1 MNIDLKIADATS
13 ILTDLFEGH
22 KQEIFASSPD
32 FINELRIEAMDSFNR
47 LKLPKRNDENYK
59 YTWLTDHFNKEFA
72 YSFHPE
78 GIEFEMDDI
87 FKCDVPELDTE
98 VILVLNGFFF
108 NPYKALT
115 RLPNGIVYGSLSAA
129 SREYPELFRKHFSRY
144 AGFENNSVVA
154 LNTALSQDGVFLYVP
169 QDRICE
175 KTLQIIH
182 LSLSEQ
188 PRMINHRNLFI
199 LEEHAQANI
208 LICDHTLSPHHFLT
222 NSVTEIFAG
231 SNSVF
236 DITRV
241 QNEHND
247 AVQVTNTHIRQMGH
261 SRMSSNYITL
271 HGGLVR
277 NNLNVQLDGM
287 YSDNQSAGLFL
298 ADRTQHIDNFVTINH
313 NQPDCTSNQLYK
325 GILDDHS
332 TGAFTGRINVARDAQ
347 KTAAYQ
353 KNNNLLLTNTAKMH
367 TRPQLE
373 IYADDVKCSHGATVG
388 QLNYDALFYLRS
400 RGIPEHE
407 SRHLLMSA
415 FAIEVLSLIKIPA
428 LKERITDLVE
438 KRLRGELSRCNN
450 CKMKCR

>member
-1 MNIDLKIADATS
+1 MNIDLKIADTTS
-13 ILTDLFEGH
+13 IFTNLFETH
-22 KQEIFASSPD
+22 KKEIFASSPD
-32 FINELRIEAMDSFNR
+32 FINELRVEAIRAFNK
-47 LKLPKRNDENYK
+47 LKFPDKKDERYR
-59 YTWLTDHFNKEFA
+59 YTHLEEHFNKDFIHV
-72 YSFHPE
+72 FRPK

-98 VILVLNGFFF
+98 VILVLNGFYFD
-108 NPYKALT
+108 PYKALT
-115 RLPNGIVYGSLSAA
+115 RLPNGIVYGSLSVA
-129 SREYPELFRKHFSRY
+129 SREYPDLFREHYSRY
-144 AGFENNSVVA
+144 AGSGKDPVIA

-169 QDRICE
+169 KNQVCE
-175 KTLQIIH
+175 KALQIIH
-182 LSLSEQ
+182 LALSDQ
-188 PRMINHRNLFI
+188 PQMINHRNLFI
-199 LEEHAQANI
+199 LEENAQANI
-208 LICDHTLSPHHFLT
+208 LICDHTLSKHSFLT

-231 SNSVF
+231 VNSVF

-247 AVQVTNTHIRQMGH
+247 ATQVTNTHIRQMSH
-261 SRMSSNYITL
+261 SKVSSNYVTL
-271 HGGLVR
+271 HGGLIR
-277 NNLNVQLDGM
+277 NNLDVSLDGLHA
-287 YSDNQSAGLFL
+287 DNQSLGLYL

-313 NQPDCTSNQLYK
+313 NSPDCTSNQLYK

-332 TGAFTGRINVARDAQ
+332 TAAFTGRINVWRDAQ

-353 KNNNLLLTNTAKMH
+353 KNNNLLLADTAKMY

-388 QLNYDALFYLRS
+388 QLNNDALFYLRS
-400 RGIPEHE
+400 RGIPEKE

-415 FAIEVLSLIKIPA
+415 FAFEVLSLIKIPV
-428 LKERITDLVE
+428 LKDRITGLVE